1 MTLDSN
7 TSFDTEPTPELEL
20 KRSNAKRDFLEI
32 NDRYK
37 LEQDIAKYNSID
49 ECQSLIEFYTDTVDG
64 RVSEAVIHRLKHL
77 DMVLQQSM
85 TIPDD

>member
-32 NDRYK
+32 NDRFK

-49 ECQSLIEFYTDTVDG
+49 EC
-64 RVSEAVIHRLKHL
+64 
-77 DMVLQQSM
+77 
-85 TIPDD
+85 